1 MGNVYVSMID
11 DAKFAQPDAQKIKNL
26 SYFRH
31 PPDDPA
37 ARDVLMSKRAAEEKL
52 DEIQEVLP
60 SQSGLVEQNGVDEP
74 LAATQLETIAGEAE
88 MTDQTMNV
96 FFGENVT
103 SIRELVKRYVMTR
116 YWINFFPYRSG
127 ATIIS
132 LSNKVFPYQRG
143 YDSQGLDAKSA
154 GSYTVSNM
162 NPINYFQACYAGYR
176 GAIRH
181 KYLSH
186 TAGGMVNPIVERENY
201 SPDTAGIWSFV
212 PLGAG
217 QMNSAILTNKSTKT
231 TWQGA
236 AGTGLMINN
245 GIEVEFPFYNRSR
258 FGHSRL
264 IEAQDL
270 DCHSTTM
277 HLTASLDAAP
287 LVTVGTA
294 DPTEKV
300 SFQQW
305 TAAGEDFSFYFFTG
319 VPIMYQYTD

>member
-52 DEIQEVLP
+52 DEIREVLP

-96 FFGENVT
+96 FFGENAT

-116 YWINFFPYRSG
+116 YWINFYPPKSG

-132 LSNKVFPYQRG
+132 LSNKTFPYQRG
-143 YDSQGLDAKSA
+143 YDSQGLDTKQF

-162 NPINYFQACYAGYR
+162 NPISYFQSCFAGYR
-176 GAIRH
+176 GAMRH
-181 KYLSH
+181 KYLYH
-186 TAGGMVNPIVERENY
+186 TGRGIINPIVQRENY
-201 SPDTAGIWSFV
+201 SPDTAGIWSLDLMKIKWILESLPRIV
-212 PLGAG
+212 LKLLG
-217 QMNSAILTNKSTKT
+217 
-231 TWQGA
+231 
-236 AGTGLMINN
+236 
-245 GIEVEFPFYNRSR
+245 
-258 FGHSRL
+258 
-264 IEAQDL
+264 
-270 DCHSTTM
+270 
-277 HLTASLDAAP
+277 
-287 LVTVGTA
+287 
-294 DPTEKV
+294 KV
-300 SFQQW
+300 QQ
-305 TAAGEDFSFYFFTG
+305 ARD
-319 VPIMYQYTD
+319 